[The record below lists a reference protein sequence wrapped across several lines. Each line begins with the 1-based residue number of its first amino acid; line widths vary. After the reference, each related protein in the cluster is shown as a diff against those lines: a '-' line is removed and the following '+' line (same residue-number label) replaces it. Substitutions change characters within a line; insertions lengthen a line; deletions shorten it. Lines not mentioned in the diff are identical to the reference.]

1 MILHAVEAGQGPPVV
16 LLHGLFGAA
25 RTLGVVQ
32 RRLVREGFRTLS
44 LDLRNH
50 GESGHAAEMGY
61 AAMAGDVA
69 DTLAALGVGPAAV
82 LGHSMGGKVAM
93 ALALAQ
99 QGRVERLV
107 VAAIAPLAY
116 PPHFRAYAAAML
128 AVPEAATRAE
138 ADALL
143 AGVAPDAAVRA
154 FLVQNR
160 GAGGWRIGL
169 AEIAAA
175 LPAIEGWDASGG
187 RYDGP
192 VLVVTGGRS
201 DYVTAEGRA
210 AFSRAFADVRFVAL
224 EGAGHWLHAE
234 EPRAFGDAVAA
245 FLAEPGGGD

>member
-1 MILHAVEAGQGPPVV
+1 MVEAGQGPPVV

-32 RRLVREGFRTLS
+32 RRLAREGFRTLS

-69 DTLAALGVGPAAV
+69 ETLAARGVGPAAV

-93 ALALAQ
+93 ALALARP
-99 QGRVERLV
+99 GRVERLV
-107 VAAIAPLAY
+107 VADIAPLAY

-128 AVPEAATRAE
+128 AVPDAATRAE
-138 ADALL
+138 TDALL
-143 AGVAPDAAVRA
+143 AAVAPDAAMRA

-160 GAGGWRIGL
+160 GPDGWRIGL

-175 LPAIEGWDASGG
+175 LPAIEGWAPGPCACYEG
-187 RYDGP
+187 R
-192 VLVVTGGRS
+192 VLAITGGRS
-201 DYVTAEGRA
+201 DYVTAQGRK
-210 AFSRAFADVRFVAL
+210 AFSQAFSDVRFVVL

-234 EPRAFGDAVAA
+234 DPAGFGDAVAA
-245 FLAEPGGGD
+245 FLAEPAGAG